1 MAAPVLGAGE
11 GRGWTPHARMR
22 VGAWPGG
29 QLWGSE
35 EAPSLSRV
43 PCGTSVLPV
52 ASAWWRLHMPDSSGA
67 GETTRPLW
75 LGSWPVPARPR
86 DRSVARSVAALPLSG
101 EALAQNTFRG
111 TSQCGLAQAQG
122 APAAPLPREPCDC
135 DWQAEQWACPRRRAR
150 RANQGL

>member
-35 EAPSLSRV
+35 GAPSLSRV

-67 GETTRPLW
+67 GETTRPLSGW
-75 LGSWPVPARPR
+75 VRGQCLRDHATAQWPGPW
-86 DRSVARSVAALPLSG
+86 PLC
-101 EALAQNTFRG
+101 R
-111 TSQCGLAQAQG
+111 
-122 APAAPLPREPCDC
+122 
-135 DWQAEQWACPRRRAR
+135 
-150 RANQGL
+150 